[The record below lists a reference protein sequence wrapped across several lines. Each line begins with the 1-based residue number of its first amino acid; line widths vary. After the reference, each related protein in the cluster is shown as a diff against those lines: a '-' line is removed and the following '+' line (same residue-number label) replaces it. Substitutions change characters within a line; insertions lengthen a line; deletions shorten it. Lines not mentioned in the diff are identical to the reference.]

1 MVLHLLGIA
10 IFFFHIVVGV
20 VFIVVFFFI
29 AGLTF
34 VLVHMSHSLSFGWQD
49 KITCFLDYIPSI
61 HFHHRS
67 SHSRFL
73 KKLLYAGKCYHL
85 LFM

>member
-10 IFFFHIVVGV
+10 IFFFILLSEWLLL
-20 VFIVVFFFI
+20 FFFFI
-29 AGLTF
+29 TGLTF

-49 KITCFLDYIPSI
+49 KIACFLDYIPSI
-61 HFHHRS
+61 HFHYIS
-67 SHSRFL
+67 SRSRFF
-73 KKLLYAGKCYHL
+73 KKLFYAGKYYHL